1 MNCTQ
6 IVFSPTGGVSRA
18 ADILANGLADAV
30 KVVDLSD
37 AAAELSACALGPCDV
52 AVIAAPSFGGRV
64 PGLAIQRLKQIN
76 GQGTKAVVLCVY
88 GNRAYEDTL
97 LELADAA
104 KEANFRVIAGVAAVA
119 EHSIVRQYAAGRP
132 DAGDEAALKG
142 IAKRIAEKLSGEV
155 QEEPKLPGN
164 RPYKKAGGGGL
175 VPKAGSACTAC
186 GRCAA
191 RCPAQA
197 ISKTDLKH
205 ADAAKCISCMRCVAE
220 CPAKARSVNK
230 LMVGA
235 AAAALK
241 KACSVRKECELYLS
255 ANWDPAVER

>member
-6 IVFSPTGGVSRA
+6 IVFSPTGGVRRA
-18 ADILANGLADAV
+18 ADILANGLAGAV
-30 KVVDLSD
+30 EVVDLSD
-37 AAAELSACALGPCDV
+37 AAADFSACELGSSDV

-64 PGLAIQRLKQIN
+64 PGLAVRRLKQID
-76 GQGTKAVVLCVY
+76 GKGTKAVVLCVY

-132 DAGDEAALKG
+132 DAQDAAALKEFAG
-142 IAKRIAEKLSGEV
+142 KIAEKLSGEA

-197 ISKTDLKH
+197 IRKEDPRHTGAS
-205 ADAAKCISCMRCVAE
+205 KCISCMRCVAE
-220 CPAKARSVNK
+220 CPVKARFVNK
-230 LMVGA
+230 LMAGA

-241 KACSVRKECELYLS
+241 KACSVRKECELYL
-255 ANWDPAVER
+255 